1 VNAARQAFELD
12 IPGKDGHTP
21 RAHLEAAQKMTGKAP
36 RRLTEAEVPSWGQY
50 LLNLFWDLQS
60 ARGSTGWGP
69 AAMSWA
75 DMTAWIQLRRLRLD
89 AWEVDV
95 LRRLDQAWLQAY
107 SAKD

>member
-1 VNAARQAFELD
+1 MTAASLAFALD
-12 IPGKDGHTP
+12 IPGKDGFTP
-21 RAHLEAAQKMTGKAP
+21 RAHLLTAQRMTGKAP
-36 RRLTEAEVPSWGQY
+36 RRLVAAEVPSWGEY

-69 AAMSWA
+69 AAMSWS
-75 DMTAWIQLRRLRLD
+75 DMVAWIQLRRLRLD

-107 SAKD
+107 NAKD